1 MRRRRKE
8 KLFRSRSSVVAEERE
23 QPAAARD
30 STEVVAAAAGGG
42 AVSIAAVETAADA
55 PLQLLHVAEV
65 GGSVDGIGATAAFE
79 AFVAAAGSGEGTL
92 VAKTTWR
99 KWMPMKTQTR
109 GWRIAAAHWCEVT
122 LARSN
127 RHLLLRLWP
136 LL

>member
-1 MRRRRKE
+1 VRRRRKE

-55 PLQLLHVAEV
+55 QLLHVAEE

-79 AFVAAAGSGEGTL
+79 AFVAAAGSGEGT
-92 VAKTTWR
+92 
-99 KWMPMKTQTR
+99 
-109 GWRIAAAHWCEVT
+109 
-122 LARSN
+122 
-127 RHLLLRLWP
+127 
-136 LL
+136 